1 MSVVD
6 TWNWDNVKPT
16 EEDCEVTA
24 DEKVQAALYNYQAVF
39 RIRPNRIT
47 MGLNLLNELRRAY
60 GITVSLNDVYE
71 YEGIPITVDY
81 KNPNILEVGYVM
93 KLWE

>member
-1 MSVVD
+1 MSIVD
-6 TWNWDNVKPT
+6 TWSWDRLKTT
-16 EEDCEVTA
+16 EQHDEVTA

-47 MGLNLLNELRRAY
+47 IGLNLFHELRREY
-60 GITVSLNDVYE
+60 GITISLNDVYE

-93 KLWE
+93 KLWD

>member
-6 TWNWDNVKPT
+6 TWDWENIKSV
-16 EEDCEVTA
+16 EEHKVTA
-24 DEKVQAALYNYQAVF
+24 DEKVQAALYNYQAAL

-47 MGLNLLNELRRAY
+47 MGLNLLNELRREY
-60 GITVSLNDVYE
+60 WITISLKDVYE

-93 KLWE
+93 RLWD